1 MMITSKCLL
10 LSQKISCIQF
20 QTDIVLMV
28 TNKSIITNINRMVAM
43 GLMKTEMLYKVITM
57 KSLKKKK

>member
-43 GLMKTEMLYKVITM
+43 GLMKTEMH
-57 KSLKKKK
+57 